1 MDTLPPSR
9 QSHVAFLLPSVSQQ
23 SRRTDTP
30 RSTAWLGRLP
40 LQAQNSHLK
49 RYTTLLT
56 STSDGL
62 RGICALGVVL
72 HHCSLQWFS
81 WHILEPWF
89 PGQPFFKL
97 PIIRLLI
104 SGTPHVYIF
113 FVISGY
119 GLSHKPLKLCRQG
132 RFDEAASVLSSSIFR
147 RHARLFVPATIIT
160 FFCAVMTQLNWY
172 GKAEHM
178 PGVALPTFEP
188 PHLDSFWDQIKDFGW
203 NQLAFMDPIGRTVAR
218 ADPGEQ
224 VTQLHNPYDYALWT
238 IPVEFH
244 SSMVLLM
251 FLMALSRV
259 RSRVRMVIVLFSAVL
274 LGFIFIYWAVFLFL
288 SGMLICDL
296 RMEIEERSLRRPAS
310 KPGIEPWLGV
320 TFGSIVGVVCFV
332 LSLWALSTPH
342 LAFGGRAAPGF
353 RVLASMIPERFGDQM
368 LMPFAAIG
376 LVLTLDNNRFLQNLF
391 TTSFAMY
398 LGRISFT
405 LSLIHG
411 PLLNTLGHAL
421 ARKSLAIVGGETDE
435 RYLTAIALAAIVWWL
450 VLISLSCFVHRYVD
464 AKAVQLSKWAYGKL
478 LRANTRPIKE
488 E

>member
-1 MDTLPPSR
+1 M
-9 QSHVAFLLPSVSQQ
+9 
-23 SRRTDTP
+23 P
-30 RSTAWLGRLP
+30 RSTAWL
-40 LQAQNSHLK
+40 
-49 RYTTLLT
+49 
-56 STSDGL
+56 DGL

-81 WHILEPWF
+81 WHILEPWS
-89 PGQPFFKL
+89 PGQPFLKL

-119 GLSHKPLKLCRQG
+119 GLSYRPLKLCRQG
-132 RFDEAASVLSSSIFR
+132 RFDEAASVISSSIFR
-147 RHARLFVPATIIT
+147 RHARLFVPAAVIT
-160 FFCAVMTQLNWY
+160 SFCAVMTQLNWY
-172 GKAEHM
+172 GKAEEM
-178 PGVALPTFEP
+178 PGVALPAFEP
-188 PHLDSFWDQIKDFGW
+188 PHLDGFWGQMKDFGW
-203 NQLAFMDPIGRTVAR
+203 NELVFMDPIGRTIAR
-218 ADPGEQ
+218 GDPGKQ

-244 SSMVLLM
+244 SSMVLLVV
-251 FLMALSRV
+251 LMALSRV
-259 RSRVRMVIVLFSAVL
+259 KSRARMVIVLVL
-274 LGFIFIYWAVFLFL
+274 AMLAEFIFIYWAVFLFL

-310 KPGIEPWLGV
+310 KPGIESWSRVALGNMA
-320 TFGSIVGVVCFV
+320 GVVCFV

-342 LAFGGRAAPGF
+342 LAFGGREAPGF
-353 RVLASMIPERFGDQM
+353 RILASMIPERFGDQM

-376 LVLTLDNNRFLQNLF
+376 LVLTLDNNPSLQNLF

-421 ARKSLAIVGGETDE
+421 ARKSLAIVGGDTDE
-435 RYLTAIALAAIVWWL
+435 RYLTAIALAAIFWWPF
-450 VLISLSCFVHRYVD
+450 VISMSYFLHRFVD
-464 AKAVQLSKWAYGKL
+464 ARVVRFTKWAYGKL
-478 LRANTRPIKE
+478 LRADTRSIKE